1 MTGGRP
7 DRISPVDKGPQQRAA
22 RTEALFRETNEAIE
36 RGLWPGDQQDAVRFR
51 CECAHLDCHTIIRL
65 TLPEYEHV
73 RENPRRFVI
82 AFGHEVPEAE
92 TVVERRDDY
101 LVVEKRGESGAE
113 AERLDPR
120 S

>member
-1 MTGGRP
+1 MTG
-7 DRISPVDKGPQQRAA
+7 VDDLTQQRAA

-36 RGLWPGDQQDAVRFR
+36 RGLWPGDQQDSVRFR
-51 CECAHLDCHTIIRL
+51 CECAQMDCHTILRL
-65 TLPEYEHV
+65 TLPEYEYV
-73 RENPRRFVI
+73 RENPRRFVV

-92 TVVERRDDY
+92 IIVERHEDY
-101 LVVEKRGESGAE
+101 LVVEKRGVSGAE